1 MPGTIASLL
10 IRLGLDATGVVQG
23 VARAERSIGG
33 LSTGAGTAMKVAGS
47 LIGGGLAF
55 AAKGAL
61 ELEDRAARFQA
72 ATGASAEEARH
83 FADSVNAAAGSSLVA
98 MDDIASSA
106 TRIRTDLGLTG
117 EAADASLASFLR
129 YERATG
135 QGSDAVLAFD
145 DILDAWNLTAADTTA
160 IMDTLIAG
168 QQTYGGSITESQDLL
183 AKLAPVLQAANM
195 GWQQGTELINLF
207 NAAGVDASAGI
218 TGITKALGEVE
229 SPEELQALLVDISR
243 TVDPFERAQK
253 AIDLFGAKA
262 GPKLAQALQ
271 ASGGD
276 LSRFGF
282 QLEDVTGRT
291 EDAAAALDSTLTSKL
306 KLAVNQGLAILRGFG
321 MQVGPVLTGAVS
333 AISFGKSLG
342 LDRAIGPL
350 FKGLGARAGR
360 AFSSALAGAIGVA
373 DRLFGPLASKLG
385 DAASSMGGMA
395 GGRFGMAFKAAAGV
409 GLALL
414 IADELRQLGE
424 VRQANV
430 EAAAGISE
438 SMKKLLADAPS
449 RAEAEAKLAALK
461 AIPENLEG
469 IQGAVYGFADFAK
482 GNVLGSAID
491 GLFGANPAQVNEEQI
506 RALETYLAQLPADT
520 AATATAAGANVTANV
535 AAGAKA
541 NAGAV
546 RKAGNAVGSEAAQ
559 GVRDGIAESAS
570 KVAGAWD
577 TVASALAK
585 GPRIMSRA
593 ARLKEFGKAVDHA
606 TRKLRRSIIANDPL
620 AASYWQDQLAKVSA
634 AQAEFRGTTTKTM
647 GEVKADLAAAGVK
660 VGGSFR
666 RMARDARRQ
675 AGRLRSGVTGQLD
688 ATARRTQ
695 RAADR
700 TAAALPDAL
709 SASVGDTRAAAAEVR
724 SAVSDPL
731 TSLNAYQWG
740 SHAGGLFASGIA
752 SQEDEAQAAA
762 ASLARA
768 TRRMIA
774 FSRPPRTGPL
784 STIRSWGPHMVE
796 NWLGPMERRVGDVE
810 RMGARLGSALTPHPG
825 APAWMDHR
833 GPDRATWAAVG
844 AVGGGGNGGDVHI
857 HVGTLIANDAGLDE
871 LERRMERR
879 RHLRR
884 RDRRLVGS
892 PS

>member
-1 MPGTIASLL
+1 MAGTIASLL
-10 IRLGLDATGVVQG
+10 IKLGLDATGVEQG

-33 LSTGAGTAMKVAGS
+33 LSAGAGTAMKVAGS

-61 ELEDRAARFQA
+61 EMEDRAARFQA
-72 ATGASAEEARH
+72 ATGASAQEARR
-83 FADSVNAAAGSSLVA
+83 FSDWLNAAAGRSLVP
-98 MDDIASSA
+98 MEQIAESA
-106 TRIRTDLGLTG
+106 ELVRVRFGETG
-117 EAADASLASFLR
+117 EAGDALTESFLR
-129 YERATG
+129 WQRATG
-135 QGSDAVLAFD
+135 QGASSVADFED
-145 DILDAWNLTAADTTA
+145 TIKAWNLTAADTSVV
-160 IMDTLIAG
+160 MDKILASNQRFGGTLSAN
-168 QQTYGGSITESQDLL
+168 QDALT
-183 AKLAPVLQAANM
+183 KLAPALQAANLTLDDGISLLNM
-195 GWQQGTELINLF
+195 AND
-207 NAAGVDASAGI
+207 AGVDASSMV
-218 TGITKALGEVE
+218 TGLTKALGTIE
-229 SPEELQALLVDISR
+229 SPDELRALLTDIAA
-243 TVDPFERAQK
+243 TQDPFERATK
-253 AIDLFGAKA
+253 AADVFGAKA
-262 GPKLAQALQ
+262 GTKLAQILQ
-271 ASGGD
+271 RSGGD
-276 LSRFGF
+276 LSRYA
-282 QLEDVTGRT
+282 LEWD
-291 EDAAAALDSTLTSKL
+291 DAVGAVDRAAGAMDSTITSKL
-306 KLAVNQGLAILRGFG
+306 KLAVNQGLSIIRGFG

-333 AISFGKSLG
+333 AISFAKSLG
-342 LDRAIGPL
+342 LDRALAPL
-350 FKGLGARAGR
+350 FKGAGARAG
-360 AFSSALAGAIGVA
+360 AVFSAALARAVA
-373 DRLFGPLASKLG
+373 ASRLLGPLASRLG
-385 DAASSMGGMA
+385 DAASGLGRMA
-395 GGRFGMAFKAAAGV
+395 GGRFGMAFKAAAAV
-409 GLALL
+409 GLGLL
-414 IADELRQLGE
+414 IADQLAKLGE

-430 EAAAGISE
+430 EAAAEIDE
-438 SMKKLLADAPS
+438 SMRRLLAEAPS
-449 RAEAEAKLAALK
+449 RAEAEQKLAALK

-469 IQGAVYGFADFAK
+469 IQGALYGFADFAK

-491 GLFGANPAQVNEEQI
+491 GLFGANPAQVNQEQI

-520 AATATAAGANVTANV
+520 AATATAAGAQVTANV
-535 AAGAKA
+535 AAGARA

-546 RKAGNAVGSEAAQ
+546 RRAGNAVGSEAAQ
-559 GVRDGIAESAS
+559 GVRDGIAASAS

-606 TRKLRRSIIANDPL
+606 TRMLRRSIVANDPL
-620 AASYWQDQLAKVSA
+620 AASYWQDQLARVSA

-709 SASVGDTRAAAAEVR
+709 SASVGDARAAAADVR

-784 STIRSWGPHMVE
+784 STIRSWGPHMVQE
-796 NWLGPMERRVGDVE
+796 WLGPMERKVGDVE
-810 RMGARLGSALTPHPG
+810 RMGSRLGAALTPHPG
-825 APAWMDHR
+825 GPAWMDHR

-844 AVGGGGNGGDVHI
+844 AVGGGGRGGEVHI
-857 HVGTLIANDAGLDE
+857 HVGTLIANDSGLDE

-892 PS
+892 RS

>member
-10 IRLGLDATGVVQG
+10 IKLGLDATGVEQG
-23 VARAERSIGG
+23 VARAEKSIGG

-61 ELEDRAARFQA
+61 EMEDRAAAFQA

-98 MDDIASSA
+98 MDDIADSA
-106 TRIRTDLGLTG
+106 TRIRTDLGLAG

-145 DILDAWNLTAADTTA
+145 DILDAWNLTAADTGA
-160 IMDTLIAG
+160 MMDTLIAG
-168 QQTYGGSITESQDLL
+168 QQTYGGSIKDSQDLL

-195 GWQQGTELINLF
+195 QWQQGTELINLF
-207 NAAGVDASAGI
+207 NAAGVDASAGV
-218 TGITKALGEVE
+218 TGITKALGKVK
-229 SPEELQALLVDISR
+229 SPEELQALLVDIAR
-243 TVDPFERAQK
+243 TADPFERAQK

-282 QLEDVTGRT
+282 QLDDVTGRT
-291 EDAAAALDSTLTSKL
+291 EDAAAALDATLTSKL

-321 MQVGPVLTGAVS
+321 MEVGPVLTGAVS

-350 FKGLGARAGR
+350 FKGLGTRAGK
-360 AFSSALAGAIGVA
+360 AFSSALAGAVGVA

-385 DAASSMGGMA
+385 DAASSLGGMA
-395 GGRFGMAFKAAAGV
+395 GGKFGMAFKAAAGI

-414 IADELRQLGE
+414 IADELKQLGE
-424 VRQANV
+424 VRQQNV
-430 EAAAGISE
+430 EAVAGISE
-438 SMKKLLADAPS
+438 SMKKLLAEAPS
-449 RAEAEAKLAALK
+449 RAEAEQKLAALK
-461 AIPENLEG
+461 AIPENLDG

-482 GNVLGSAID
+482 GNVLGSAVD

-506 RALETYLAQLPADT
+506 KALETYLARLPADT
-520 AATATAAGANVTANV
+520 AATATAAGAQVTANV
-535 AAGAKA
+535 AAGAKQ

-559 GVRDGIAESAS
+559 GVRDGIAASAS

-577 TVASALAK
+577 AVASALAK
-585 GPRIMSRA
+585 GPKIMSRA

-606 TRKLRRSIIANDPL
+606 TRMLRRSIIANDPL

-666 RMARDARRQ
+666 RMARDARRN
-675 AGRLRSGVTGQLD
+675 AHRLRTGVTSQVD
-688 ATARRTQ
+688 ATARRV
-695 RAADR
+695 AKDADR
-700 TAAALPDAL
+700 TASALPDAL
-709 SASVGDTRAAAAEVR
+709 SSSVGDTRTAASDVK
-724 SAVSDPL
+724 SAVTGPL
-731 TSLNAYQWG
+731 SSLPAYRWG
-740 SHAGGLFASGIA
+740 SHAGSLFASGIA
-752 SQEDEAQAAA
+752 SQEAAA
-762 ASLARA
+762 ETAARDLAAA
-768 TRRMIA
+768 THRMVG
-774 FSRPPRTGPL
+774 FSHPPRTGPL
-784 STIRSWGPHMVE
+784 STIRSWGPHLVQ
-796 NWLGPMERRVGDVE
+796 NWLGPMERKVGDVE
-810 RMGARLGSALTPHPG
+810 RMGARLGSAMTPHPG
-825 APAWMDHR
+825 TPAWMDQR

-844 AVGGGGNGGDVHI
+844 AAGGGGRGGEVHI

>member
-1 MPGTIASLL
+1 
-10 IRLGLDATGVVQG
+10 
-23 VARAERSIGG
+23 
-33 LSTGAGTAMKVAGS
+33 
-47 LIGGGLAF
+47 
-55 AAKGAL
+55 
-61 ELEDRAARFQA
+61 
-72 ATGASAEEARH
+72 
-83 FADSVNAAAGSSLVA
+83 
-98 MDDIASSA
+98 
-106 TRIRTDLGLTG
+106 
-117 EAADASLASFLR
+117 
-129 YERATG
+129 
-135 QGSDAVLAFD
+135 
-145 DILDAWNLTAADTTA
+145 
-160 IMDTLIAG
+160 
-168 QQTYGGSITESQDLL
+168 
-183 AKLAPVLQAANM
+183 
-195 GWQQGTELINLF
+195 
-207 NAAGVDASAGI
+207 VDASAGV
-218 TGITKALGEVE
+218 TGITKALGKVK
-229 SPEELQALLVDISR
+229 SPEELQALLVDIAR
-243 TVDPFERAQK
+243 TADPFERAQK
-253 AIDLFGAKA
+253 AIDLFGAKV

-271 ASGGD
+271 TSGGD

-350 FKGLGARAGR
+350 FKGLGTRAGK

-373 DRLFGPLASKLG
+373 DRLFGPLASRLG

-395 GGRFGMAFKAAAGV
+395 GGRFGAAFKLAAGA

-424 VRQANV
+424 VRQQNV

-438 SMKKLLADAPS
+438 SMKTLLAEAPS
-449 RAEAEAKLAALK
+449 RAEAEQKLAALK

-491 GLFGANPAQVNEEQI
+491 GLFGANPAQVNQEQI
-506 RALETYLAQLPADT
+506 KALETYLAQLPSDT
-520 AATATAAGANVTANV
+520 AATATAAGAQVTANV
-535 AAGAKA
+535 AAGAKQ

-559 GVRDGIAESAS
+559 GVRDGIAASAS

-606 TRKLRRSIIANDPL
+606 TRMLRRSIIANDPL

-666 RMARDARRQ
+666 RMARDARRN
-675 AGRLRSGVTGQLD
+675 AHRLRAGVTSQVD
-688 ATARRTQ
+688 ATARRVATD
-695 RAADR
+695 ADR
-700 TAAALPDAL
+700 TATALPDAL
-709 SASVGDTRAAAAEVR
+709 SSSVDDTRSAASDVK
-724 SAVSDPL
+724 SAVTGPL
-731 TSLNAYQWG
+731 SSLPAYRWG
-740 SHAGGLFASGIA
+740 SHAGSLFASGIA
-752 SQEDEAQAAA
+752 SQEAAA
-762 ASLARA
+762 EAAARNLAAA
-768 TRRMIA
+768 THRMVG

-784 STIRSWGPHMVE
+784 STIRSWGPHLVE
-796 NWLGPMERRVGDVE
+796 NWLGPMERKVGDVE
-810 RMGARLGSALTPHPG
+810 RMGSRLGAALTPRPG
-825 APAWMDHR
+825 QPAWMDHR

-844 AVGGGGNGGDVHI
+844 AVGGGGRGGELHI